1 MSGMTLN
8 SNFQNKLISFFF
20 TFVIILSS
28 FTFSFGADDEDTI
41 VVSSDSV
48 TGVELPESK
57 LLSTVSDPEAIEID
71 NKLRYIASVAG
82 AQASSDTGCDCST
95 TVNNIYSLLTRLFG
109 YQNGT
114 LGWWVH
120 DKDVLEALTV
130 TTATGSKYSIASY
143 VYDLYDLLLG
153 ELEYRDSY
161 NLVDNLY
168 HSRLYLAGG
177 LFDGTT
183 ERPYLETMISILSSF
198 ASSNHSDLVQFLSD
212 VNNFKSANH
221 SDIQGLR
228 DDFNNISWKTV
239 DSYLGTSFDLS
250 SSPNYVYNVIGGSV
264 YSYFKPLILSDSF
277 TSYLHKFTVPVRSTS
292 NEFIDK
298 SLVSFYL
305 IDDSNVISKIPCEF
319 SVFQHGQSLD
329 VYIYNSTYRPTA
341 NYFTYVIGID
351 LPSSYISSWGGS
363 YHYLTD
369 SDSDYYTV
377 FNYLQ
382 NMHIDSDIHYQNSQL
397 DKLVS
402 VYADDATIAAK
413 QANQSKEQTVLTD
426 FTGSGDVAVSGSD
439 LGNLKSSGSV
449 IKGGFNGGKTSDALN
464 IFSGGSSV
472 WAWFTQD
479 NYNTLNDLFSTDSG
493 SNGGQIGG
501 GSSGGG
507 SLKKVKALNNNIQ
520 DISPVDDSLFGDSSL
535 SVEDEQT
542 FLDNY
547 LRGE

>member
-1 MSGMTLN
+1 MKLN

-28 FTFSFGADDEDTI
+28 FTFSFGADDEGTI
-41 VVSSDSV
+41 SVPSDSV
-48 TGVELPESK
+48 TGVELPEST
-57 LLSTVSDPEAIEID
+57 LLSTVTDPEAIEID
-71 NKLRYIASVAG
+71 NKLRYLASVAG
-82 AQASSDTGCDCST
+82 AQASSDTGCDCGT

-143 VYDLYDLLLG
+143 VYDLYDLLIG
-153 ELEYRDSY
+153 ELEYRNSY
-161 NLVDNLY
+161 NLVDNIY

-221 SDIQGLR
+221 TDILGLR
-228 DDFNNISWKTV
+228 DDYNNINWVSIPDTV
-239 DSYLGTSFDLS
+239 SLHSSFDDAITGSNPLSGTAYLS
-250 SSPNYVYNVIGGSV
+250 SLYVFMKSTISKSGLLHLFVPYYNNSVLYLPDLDFTFRIYLANGVDFVESDFPYFYSVSRFGIDFYFQNIQQFNWRVVLGIVPKKHSQFYVYNTNHNVNL
-264 YSYFKPLILSDSF
+264 SYLSSDSKD
-277 TSYLHKFTVPVRSTS
+277 YV
-292 NEFIDK
+292 D
-298 SLVSFYL
+298 FY
-305 IDDSNVISKIPCEF
+305 
-319 SVFQHGQSLD
+319 
-329 VYIYNSTYRPTA
+329 
-341 NYFTYVIGID
+341 
-351 LPSSYISSWGGS
+351 
-363 YHYLTD
+363 
-369 SDSDYYTV
+369 
-377 FNYLQ
+377 NYLSLK
-382 NMHIDSDIHYQNSQL
+382 HIDSDLHYQNSQL

-402 VYADDATIAAK
+402 VYADDVTIAAK
-413 QANQSKEQTVLTD
+413 QANQSNEQTVLTD
-426 FTGSGDVAVSGSD
+426 FTGSGDAAVSGSD

-507 SLKKVKALNNNIQ
+507 SLKMVKALNNNIQ
-520 DISPVDDSLFGDSSL
+520 ELSPVDDSLFSDFSL

-542 FLDNY
+542 FLVNY